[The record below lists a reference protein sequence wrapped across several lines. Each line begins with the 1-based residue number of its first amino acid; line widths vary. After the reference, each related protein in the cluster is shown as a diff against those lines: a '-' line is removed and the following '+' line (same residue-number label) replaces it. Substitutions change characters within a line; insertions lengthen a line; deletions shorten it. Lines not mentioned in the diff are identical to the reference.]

1 MPFCLSDST
10 TFDLSAS
17 DNEENN
23 VVFEGSLKEI
33 NKIIPIKVTINAKAV
48 GNALLAAGSFNI
60 LLISVI
66 ALEVLVIK
74 LLLPSFK
81 LVTVVS
87 AILNPFFQNLYRHIH
102 NIFISTQNLISNI

>member
-1 MPFCLSDST
+1 MLGTNTSPVAESKETLIPFCLSDST

-23 VVFEGSLKEI
+23 VVFEGSLKDI
-33 NKIIPIKVTINAKAV
+33 NNIIPTKVTINANAV

-66 ALEVLVIK
+66 ALEVFVIK
-74 LLLPSFK
+74 L
-81 LVTVVS
+81 
-87 AILNPFFQNLYRHIH
+87 
-102 NIFISTQNLISNI
+102 